1 MSIVEATSLLA
12 ACKPLCSKLAGSVME
27 VKWEL
32 DKEDLPPLWGFYK
45 VSKAG
50 LAYNDQVRKAAG
62 LERKDI
68 SILNY
73 LLACQL

>member
-1 MSIVEATSLLA
+1 
-12 ACKPLCSKLAGSVME
+12 ME